1 MLARTPVLLTSDAG
15 QGGEGGITLKSGGVY
30 PQKWRGLPS
39 IHVVFDCM
47 CVYLR
52 IIHVFHSV
60 FAYIALYRLLDSTA
74 GGLAKLFALHEVI
87 SETESRA
94 RLVKNEAC
102 DPKHLGDFRPALA
115 IVRW

>member
-1 MLARTPVLLTSDAG
+1 MKSVQRSD
-15 QGGEGGITLKSGGVY
+15 K
-30 PQKWRGLPS
+30 KR
-39 IHVVFDCM
+39 
-47 CVYLR
+47 R
-52 IIHVFHSV
+52 IEVGKEEKCKK
-60 FAYIALYRLLDSTA
+60 A
-74 GGLAKLFALHEVI
+74 FALHEVT